1 MKFSGSNFRSWAD
14 FQLEISG
21 LTVVTGTSN
30 LGKSNIFRALKG
42 LLRNEIAEQAV
53 RNGQKNPIKL
63 SLQVGK
69 HSISATRSRTESST
83 YVIDG
88 EDFLK
93 LAGKIPEE
101 ITKLGYGEIKVG
113 EFTVDPIFA
122 SQNEPQFLL
131 DKKTYGPSLLNAVLG
146 AFGGTEKLETG
157 KKEANLRI
165 TQKNGEAKTLS
176 FEIAEG
182 NQRVATLDIL
192 ATQGNAIV
200 TEIHALESSARH
212 LEARA
217 YWMTL
222 THQRRQRLSPMLDLL
237 SKLNLPDASEVEQT
251 EIKITSLHTA
261 GAARDRVTM
270 LAGSVQVLDQITGR
284 WSEIVS
290 LYKKIRALQ
299 DATPLVEQHKTSTVI
314 SDAKSLN
321 VVIGELEN
329 IATATMRLQGSIKYI
344 GQVVELRARVTE
356 LQHERLHVEAD
367 QDAATKLKCPQCGA
381 EI

>member
-182 NQRVATLDIL
+182 NQRIVTLDVL
-192 ATQGNAIV
+192 ATQGNAIA